1 MPVTYALGVAG
12 KSSQSDSDVI
22 FSISCNQVKIK
33 NDWEIIMDV

>member
-1 MPVTYALGVAG
+1 MPVTYALDVRRI
-12 KSSQSDSDVI
+12 SSQSDSDVT